1 MTTENNIKAQ
11 SKGYDLSKALTY
23 KERLQI
29 HIDNSASVV
38 SYWNETQEQAAYTQ
52 ALNWLKQA

>member
-23 KERLQI
+23 KERLQL
-29 HIDNSASVV
+29 HINNSESTVNH
-38 SYWNETQEQAAYTQ
+38 WNETQEKAAYTQ